1 MLRDKLT
8 LCQATI
14 EENRLLRDK
23 LKNKEE
29 QFAQFKKT
37 LKDKILTIVMENH
50 RLKRN
55 ELRAKISNNKIRLGE
70 FVTCRE
76 NGKTQELWVD
86 GSEIRSVKEKLDD
99 INNQKE

>member
-1 MLRDKLT
+1 MRRQLEEKEQQSQALRDKLT

-29 QFAQFKKT
+29 QFVQFKKT
-37 LKDKILTIVMENH
+37 LKDKILSIVVENH

-55 ELRAKISNNKIRLGE
+55 
-70 FVTCRE
+70 
-76 NGKTQELWVD
+76 
-86 GSEIRSVKEKLDD
+86 
-99 INNQKE
+99 

>member
-1 MLRDKLT
+1 MY
-8 LCQATI
+8 
-14 EENRLLRDK
+14 
-23 LKNKEE
+23 
-29 QFAQFKKT
+29 KKQ
-37 LKDKILTIVMENH
+37 LKDKILSIVVENH

-99 INNQKE
+99 INNQKEVLEKQKKNIKPKKGEDEL

>member
-1 MLRDKLT
+1 M
-8 LCQATI
+8 CQATV
-14 EENRLLRDK
+14 EENRILRDK
-23 LKNKEE
+23 LKNKDEH
-29 QFAQFKKT
+29 FTMYKKQ
-37 LKDKILTIVMENH
+37 LKDKILSIVVENH

-86 GSEIRSVKEKLDD
+86 GAEIRSVKEKLDD
-99 INNQKE
+99 INNQKEEL